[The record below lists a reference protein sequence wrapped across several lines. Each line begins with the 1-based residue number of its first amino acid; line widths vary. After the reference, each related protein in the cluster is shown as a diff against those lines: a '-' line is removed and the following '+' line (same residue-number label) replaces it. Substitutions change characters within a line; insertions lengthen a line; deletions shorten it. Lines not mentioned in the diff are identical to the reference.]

1 MKKKSPLPPPL
12 PFPYTPCLHR
22 GWLLYLLLSEPAN
35 DRVRGILASDNLPC
49 PEDVELAAM
58 RAEHPPPR
66 GFKPHDEKH
75 VPSIAFLQKVG
86 VESLFR
92 KSPDA
97 EHAVAIL
104 RRPASRQFVEALLIV
119 GVPTAAIAKALKGYV
134 HHEVSP
140 KAVEIFRKFMFNVRA
155 VGRSELTLLVQARV
169 RLALERASSG
179 ADDKAV
185 RRAIKDDARTRAC
198 FLAATRLSCQA
209 ILLKLGFPPGRINLA
224 ETLDQLESVA
234 AIRTGE
240 AMLSGDSNDA
250 REATAF
256 AGILRQVRDIK
267 ETVAIPDL
275 ELRKQLQGFAL
286 RTNETPVVTMNELLA
301 KGEGVTADIMPLGEL
316 HADLGGDVVDEPG
329 SPR

>member
-1 MKKKSPLPPPL
+1 M
-12 PFPYTPCLHR
+12 
-22 GWLLYLLLSEPAN
+22 
-35 DRVRGILASDNLPC
+35 ASDADLSG
-49 PEDVELAAM
+49 M
-58 RAEHPPPR
+58 RTEYAPPR
-66 GFKPHDEKH
+66 GFKPHDETH
-75 VPSIAFLQKVG
+75 APSVAFLRKLG
-86 VESLFR
+86 LESLFR
-92 KSPDA
+92 KSPDVDQ
-97 EHAVAIL
+97 AVAIL
-104 RRPASRQFVEALLIV
+104 RRSASRQFVEALLIV
-119 GVPTAAIAKALKGYV
+119 GVPTAAIAEALNVFV
-134 HHEVSP
+134 HHKVSP

-155 VGRSELTLLVQARV
+155 VGRAELTLLVQARV
-169 RLALERASSG
+169 RIALERARSG
-179 ADDKAV
+179 ADAKAV
-185 RRAIKDDARTRAC
+185 RRAIANDARVMAC
-198 FLAATRLSCQA
+198 SLPATRLSCQA
-209 ILLKLGFPPGRINLA
+209 VLLKLGFPPGRIKLVEA
-224 ETLDQLESVA
+224 LDQLESVA